1 MALLER
7 ITTDNTDNNTIK
19 QVLGMMDQAVGA
31 VPETL
36 RFIANSPGLFQVQT
50 GQISYYQNHPNLGPE
65 LLAFIRYTAACWFKN
80 KACIDF
86 NGLMLQKQGM
96 TAEGLAEVV
105 NDPEKAPLEEKE
117 KALLTFVY
125 NGIKDQNSA
134 SKEKLEQ
141 LHQIGWKNSDIL
153 DAVNHGFF
161 MYAPGKMMDLFQMLQ

>member
-7 ITTDNTDNNTIK
+7 ITTENTDNEDIK
-19 QVLGMMDQAVGA
+19 QRLTMMEQAVGA

-36 RFIANSPGLFQVQT
+36 RFLANSPGLFEVQT

-86 NGLMLQKQGM
+86 NGFMLQRQGM
-96 TAEGLAEVV
+96 TEEGLAEVLQ
-105 NDPEKAPLEEKE
+105 DPTKAPLEEKDQ
-117 KALLTFVY
+117 AMLAFVY
-125 NGIKDQNSA
+125 NGVQDKNSA
-134 SKEKLEQ
+134 SEEDMEQ
-141 LHQIGWKNSDIL
+141 LRQMGWQNSDIL

-161 MYAPGKMMDLFQMLQ
+161 MYAPGKLLKLFQMI